1 MTTKI
6 RFPRELDVFMPIL
19 DAVTPIS
26 PTDLNLYQL
35 AIRQIQIVLGAD
47 ISDTS
52 PSTTY
57 GPKGGNTDLTERLDA
72 FLDPDGGLHD
82 IAFVTGETPLGHFS
96 PDGTGAVIP
105 FGKKINGA
113 SSGSTGYTVLFEAQT
128 VDDGAGIWARDKTPS
143 LWWVVT
149 RFQDSCLIKGV
160 TMEGQVG
167 FNTLPLTSASNQVK
181 WCALIIGNEATY

>member
-19 DAVTPIS
+19 DAVTPVN

-35 AIRQIQIVLGAD
+35 AIRQIELVLGAD

-52 PSTTY
+52 PSNTY
-57 GPKGGNTDLTERLDA
+57 GPKGGNVDLTERLNA

-82 IAFVTGETPLGHFS
+82 IAFVTGETELGQFS
-96 PDGTGAVIP
+96 IAGTGKPIP
-105 FGKKINGA
+105 FGKKISGA
-113 SSGSTGYTVLFEAQT
+113 SSGSTGYAVLFEAQT
-128 VDDGAGIWARDKTPS
+128 IDDGAGDWAADQSPN
-143 LWWVVT
+143 LWWIVT
-149 RFQDSCLIKGV
+149 RLQDSCLVKGV
-160 TMEGQVG
+160 NLGGGTVAGPV
-167 FNTLPLTSASNQVK
+167 PPTSASNLVK